1 MRCTFHV
8 NQPAADFSFL
18 CISEMSGKRLLG
30 RTWTYFLKLR
40 NSCQL
45 ASFSL
50 KKWLLNIDLLV
61 LTIRAENVMQLN
73 RQLATECVCLV
84 GSMCVSSQLS
94 APCSTGKWF
103 LDWLPGLLCVSCLSY
118 PAPDL
123 SINHTVSK
131 KAPIKLKG
139 GLCYGGNALSGE
151 REREV
156 CCHSSWTS
164 LYLERK
170 PIKYTANS
178 LMCDGKTQFLS
189 VP

>member
-1 MRCTFHV
+1 M
-8 NQPAADFSFL
+8 
-18 CISEMSGKRLLG
+18 
-30 RTWTYFLKLR
+30 YFLKLR

-164 LYLERK
+164 LYLENILLTHWCVMEK
-170 PIKYTANS
+170 HNFS
-178 LMCDGKTQFLS
+178 LCLNKGYNWREKHIDPVTDR
-189 VP
+189 VD